1 MEAFAGIQKCS
12 LMFSRSSSLLVFAHI
27 SYLPLKTMDSKKI
40 FGLGTFFRLFFFLAT
55 IIHHLT
61 IHLTSIH
68 KSFTQKK

>member
-40 FGLGTFFRLFFFLAT
+40 FGLGTFFRLFFFFG
-55 IIHHLT
+55 HHYT
-61 IHLTSIH
+61 PPNHTSYQY
-68 KSFTQKK
+68 T